1 MQLVE
6 YVNSLFEQGLS
17 GEEVIAKTQ
26 EWKKKNQ
33 SEEEVKT
40 DVVVDQ
46 GAAATTTPG
55 APENLESGSVQLQFT
70 PTIYEDSTAEYNLD
84 LINQRVDRAISMDA
98 DRALKSSKIV
108 FQDDYVDFDPYGTGE
123 AGKIDLEQ
131 RKSSLGIVEAKPE
144 SEDDILIRQ
153 FKEATDLQKPQYDSL
168 YAEIFDNENL
178 FNPVEKQK
186 IVKGAA
192 LSGMD
197 VKAAM
202 MTPSLQETIVITPHE
217 DQLKK
222 AEKQLNELRKIGQPK
237 A

>member
-26 EWKKKNQ
+26 EWKKKNNYGV
-33 SEEEVKT
+33 SEQPSVLKEDLKPKEEAKT

-55 APENLESGSVQLQFT
+55 APENLESGSGQLQFT
-70 PTIYEDSTAEYNLD
+70 PTIDEDSTAEYNLD

-98 DRALKSSKIV
+98 DIALKSSKIV

-153 FKEATDLQKPQYDSL
+153 FKDFYSFLIIY
-168 YAEIFDNENL
+168 
-178 FNPVEKQK
+178 
-186 IVKGAA
+186 
-192 LSGMD
+192 
-197 VKAAM
+197 
-202 MTPSLQETIVITPHE
+202 
-217 DQLKK
+217 
-222 AEKQLNELRKIGQPK
+222 
-237 A
+237 